1 MKTLNSKLLARNVE
15 KIAEYDL
22 ENNNVFGSS
31 YYVYQNGDT
40 VLKRHF
46 GYADADG
53 NIPIDDNTIFRM
65 ASMTKPITAVGMLI
79 LIDRGLISL
88 SDPVYKFLPEFENI
102 CVISNGG
109 VDQGITK
116 TDVNI
121 MHLLT
126 HTSGLGTDKV
136 VTLTDDD
143 RRTVQNTLNCYIK
156 AGLDFEPFS
165 MQRYS
170 PFAAFD
176 ALEAIAEEVTKQ
188 DFESF
193 LQENIFIPCNMKDT
207 TFCPTEE
214 QWDRVAVMHN
224 KNDGKSVIGNIRS
237 GCVFGQ
243 FPCEHKLA
251 GAGLVS
257 TINDYSHFA
266 QMLLNEG
273 MINNKQILSYETFK
287 LMTNAY
293 VPTNIMP
300 GNENWGLGVRVITD
314 ESYGLL
320 PVGSFGWSG
329 AYGTHFWI
337 DPSNNAYAV
346 FMKNSQF
353 DGGSGNKS
361 ACRFEEAVHNSFKVT
376 SKN

>member
-1 MKTLNSKLLARNVE
+1 MKTLNGKQLTSNIE

-46 GYADADG
+46 GYADAEG
-53 NIPIDDNTIFRM
+53 IIPIDDNTIFRM
-65 ASMTKPITAVGMLI
+65 ASMTKPVTAVAMLI
-79 LIDRGLISL
+79 LIERGLISL
-88 SDPVYKFLPEFENI
+88 SDPVHKFLPEFKNI
-102 CVISNGG
+102 HVISKDG
-109 VDQGITK
+109 VDLGITQ

-143 RRTVQNTLNCYIK
+143 RKTIQNTLNCYIK

-170 PFAAFD
+170 PYAAFD

-214 QWDRVAVMHN
+214 QWDRLAVMHN
-224 KNDGKSVIGNIRS
+224 KNDGKSIIGSINR

-243 FPCEHKLA
+243 FPYKHKLA
-251 GAGLVS
+251 GAGLIS
-257 TINDYSHFA
+257 TLNDYSSFGR
-266 QMLLNEG
+266 MLLNG
-273 MINNKQILSYETFK
+273 GIINNKQIIAYDTFK
-287 LMTNAY
+287 MMTKAY
-293 VPTNIMP
+293 VPKNIMP

-314 ESYGLL
+314 ETYDVL
-320 PVGSFGWSG
+320 PVGTFGWSG

-337 DPSNNAYAV
+337 DPSNNICAI

-361 ACRFEEAVHNSFKVT
+361 ACRFEEAVHNSF
-376 SKN
+376 N